1 MLHWGSMLTI
11 LSTGKVARP
20 AFILIRTIE
29 CKFLMS
35 SCQGYPTHFFTN
47 RKLMLSTFFE
57 NCCVKCHEFYCC
69 CQAVSKSTKHPHLKP
84 HFAVKRFCGI
94 FHQKSVPT
102 NSLHIKVW
110 HKLWLIKCSPKEW
123 ANMIKRVCLR
133 LHGTSS
139 VSFNKLMSP
148 LL

>member
-1 MLHWGSMLTI
+1 MLFLNEKNTTELKMLHWGSMLTI

-94 FHQKSVPT
+94 FHHLPK
-102 NSLHIKVW
+102 KVYPQILYTL
-110 HKLWLIKCSPKEW
+110 KFGISCAWLSAAQRNEQTWSRGC
-123 ANMIKRVCLR
+123 V
-133 LHGTSS
+133 
-139 VSFNKLMSP
+139 
-148 LL
+148 